1 MQTTQKPLM
10 TTAFELKELSL
21 TESPKGLSDLSG
33 ANTAA
38 AETAAAETAAGHIR
52 VERRDPMQSQPNLG
66 KFFYFVNA
74 RRDVDSICRR
84 RRSMRRFGG
93 RLDGIRKEQHHRAGH
108 GATRP
113 GGRHAP
119 KRHED
124 EQHVRGAPGV
134 GGMAP
139 DIIAVRDVMHSP
151 SHSFLDA
158 LQLPSA
164 DRLPGLDSLH
174 FIDTVGWEDADADD
188 LDTFQSMLRALNR
201 YNLTRLRAVIW
212 TLHPGSIRKTEGVA
226 RMAKFIDQFDDRG
239 RIWDNVILICK

>member
-1 MQTTQKPLM
+1 
-10 TTAFELKELSL
+10 
-21 TESPKGLSDLSG
+21 
-33 ANTAA
+33 
-38 AETAAAETAAGHIR
+38 
-52 VERRDPMQSQPNLG
+52 
-66 KFFYFVNA
+66 
-74 RRDVDSICRR
+74 
-84 RRSMRRFGG
+84 
-93 RLDGIRKEQHHRAGH
+93 
-108 GATRP
+108 
-113 GGRHAP
+113 
-119 KRHED
+119 
-124 EQHVRGAPGV
+124 
-134 GGMAP
+134 MAP

-164 DRLPGLDSLH
+164 DRLPDLDSLH

-226 RMAKFIDQFDDRG
+226 RMAKFIDQFDESG